1 MKEDYYVQLVK
12 PFSSLTR
19 VDTFPSDN
27 VFNFLKT
34 SQFMDTPSYEML
46 DLSE

>member
-27 VFNFLKT
+27 VFKF
-34 SQFMDTPSYEML
+34 
-46 DLSE
+46 